1 MKRTFAILF
10 IILIIISVC
19 IVEEATLN
27 KTNQKLDEYSN
38 SLSVAI
44 VENKDNLN
52 NESVLK
58 EFKKLDDFWQ
68 DTKVTLC
75 YLTNYEKIKTMDE
88 SLIKL
93 EASIKYNDESL
104 AIENI
109 SIIKSYSEFLHY
121 FMGFNLNN
129 LL

>member
-19 IVEEATLN
+19 IVEEVTLN

>member
-19 IVEEATLN
+19 IVEEVTLN

-68 DTKVTLC
+68 DTKVALC